1 MCSKLGSKILGFEQ
15 VPLRFGLLLCNVM
28 GLGWCSFHLK
38 NYPIYYIYRKWL
50 LHRTGVTD
58 SFSPGNANTC
68 FGRKCLLPGPET
80 LFNSLY
86 PTRIT
91 PDSSLSSII

>member
-38 NYPIYYIYRKWL
+38 NYPIYHIYRK
-50 LHRTGVTD
+50 
-58 SFSPGNANTC
+58 
-68 FGRKCLLPGPET
+68 
-80 LFNSLY
+80 
-86 PTRIT
+86 
-91 PDSSLSSII
+91 